1 LSRST
6 RILFRVLV
14 YALFSLAAAWFLL
27 ALLCGVGGVGLWLG
41 LREMGG
47 LHLAALFVAGG
58 LVAIG
63 LGFLAH
69 ALELRV
75 ATSAPAAA
83 PRADTPPGDGPHAV
97 PTPGADADDAPLDA
111 PP

>member
-1 LSRST
+1 MSRST
-6 RILFRVLV
+6 RIFFRVLV
-14 YALFSLAAAWFLL
+14 YALFSLAAACFLL
-27 ALLCGVGGVGLWLG
+27 ALLCGVGGVGLWFG

-47 LHLAALFVAGG
+47 LHLAALLVAGG

-75 ATSAPAAA
+75 VASAPAAA
-83 PRADTPPGDGPHAV
+83 PRIDTPPADGPHAV
-97 PTPGADADDAPLDA
+97 PAPGADPDDAPLDA
-111 PP
+111 SP

>member
-1 LSRST
+1 MRAST

-14 YALFSLAAAWFLL
+14 YALFALAAACFLL

-41 LREMGG
+41 LRETGG
-47 LHLAALFVAGG
+47 LHLAALLVAGG
-58 LVAIG
+58 LVTIG

-75 ATSAPAAA
+75 AASARATAA
-83 PRADTPPGDGPHAV
+83 PSLRPDPEGPKKVPERAV
-97 PTPGADADDAPLDA
+97 DADDAPLDHS
-111 PP
+111 P